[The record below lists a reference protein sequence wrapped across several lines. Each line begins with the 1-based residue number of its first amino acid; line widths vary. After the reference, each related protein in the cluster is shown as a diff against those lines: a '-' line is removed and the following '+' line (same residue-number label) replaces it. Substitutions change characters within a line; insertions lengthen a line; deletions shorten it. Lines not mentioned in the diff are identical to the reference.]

1 VSVVN
6 RRNAVIGWGV
16 WKVAKRIVRR
26 KTKSSDGPPKKSLVA
41 LGIAALAGAVTFWR
55 SRSGGDES

>member
-1 VSVVN
+1 MSVVN

-26 KTKSSDGPPKKSLVA
+26 KAKPSDGPPKKSLAA
-41 LGIAALAGAVTFWR
+41 LGVAALAGALTFWR

>member
-16 WKVAKRIVRR
+16 WKIAKRIVRR
-26 KTKSSDGPPKKSLVA
+26 KTKPSDRPPKKSLVA
-41 LGIAALAGAVTFWR
+41 LGIAALAGALTFWR
-55 SRSGGDES
+55 SRSSGGES